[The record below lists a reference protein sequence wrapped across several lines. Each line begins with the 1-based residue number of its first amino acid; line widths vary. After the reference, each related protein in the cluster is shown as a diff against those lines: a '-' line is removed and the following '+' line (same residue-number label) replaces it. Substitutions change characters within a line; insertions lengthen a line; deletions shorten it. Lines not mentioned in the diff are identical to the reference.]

1 MNSEFVF
8 CPRCGAVTKPGVCT
22 NCGFKFET
30 EIKTEEISSN
40 IQAPQEEIEA
50 SPYVKQ
56 KNGEKKSKGW
66 VIPLIIGLSAV
77 VLLFVVLIIVAAI
90 AFIPISTKII
100 QAQNN
105 VNTPPSTVNPNPVQP
120 DPLLPS
126 IDDDEDKDN
135 NPDDDVVPD
144 DDIYDEFANYS
155 ETIAPLYGG
164 TSEFDYD
171 EFEKE
176 LIDKANEYWDLP
188 AEETYDY
195 YLAGN
200 YSYYLFSS
208 YSHDFKERDSY
219 EAPYYEYVVDSYIE
233 NDNYDV
239 ERRIIRYEGNVD
251 GSYLNAYCAYYALYS
266 DDVDFTKVNEA
277 LRNQAI
283 SELDKCVKDKITK
296 KAYNINLY
304 SDAVITYNNDEVLS
318 VVYNTTVYAENETE
332 VFYLHG
338 INVDMVNGRVMD
350 NTKILNFDD
359 SFSKFFVQRSNTQNS
374 FLDSIN
380 YSDIKDVT
388 KVLNDDDSLLI
399 FFTPLGIE
407 VGCNYRYH
415 YSYGWVTVTINNF
428 DNYLSGEYD
437 FNADFGKSYDIY
449 KYEQENGITPK
460 DPYFDDYDDYDL

>member
-1 MNSEFVF
+1 M
-8 CPRCGAVTKPGVCT
+8 
-22 NCGFKFET
+22 
-30 EIKTEEISSN
+30 
-40 IQAPQEEIEA
+40 
-50 SPYVKQ
+50 
-56 KNGEKKSKGW
+56 
-66 VIPLIIGLSAV
+66 
-77 VLLFVVLIIVAAI
+77 
-90 AFIPISTKII
+90 
-100 QAQNN
+100 
-105 VNTPPSTVNPNPVQP
+105 
-120 DPLLPS
+120 
-126 IDDDEDKDN
+126 
-135 NPDDDVVPD
+135 
-144 DDIYDEFANYS
+144 
-155 ETIAPLYGG
+155 
-164 TSEFDYD
+164 
-171 EFEKE
+171 
-176 LIDKANEYWDLP
+176 
-188 AEETYDY
+188 
-195 YLAGN
+195 
-200 YSYYLFSS
+200 
-208 YSHDFKERDSY
+208 
-219 EAPYYEYVVDSYIE
+219 
-233 NDNYDV
+233 
-239 ERRIIRYEGNVD
+239 
-251 GSYLNAYCAYYALYS
+251 NAYCAYYALYS

-350 NTKILNFDD
+350 NTKILNIDD